1 MNPKIMKSNL
11 LLIERRRLYNKSEQ
25 ERKIFNFD
33 DKKIIEFA
41 IDCCEFSTQTKD
53 WRYINLAFK
62 VLDSEKIK
70 SEKHRLKQAAEYS
83 FKELKRTVL

>member
-1 MNPKIMKSNL
+1 MNPKIMNSNL

-33 DKKIIEFA
+33 DNKIIEFA

-53 WRYINLAFK
+53 WRYLNLAFK
-62 VLDSEKIK
+62 VLDSKKIK
-70 SEKHRLKQAAEYS
+70 SEKHILKQAAEYS